1 MKHFIWF
8 LALANSILSE
18 QHLCR
23 FPEKNYKFLLKRQS
37 WFGVS
42 RFQTTWKM
50 IYNCRSLWGVQNS
63 NESLSSLQNLSDFLY
78 FMWMN
83 IMKSIEQ
90 QIIQVISLNLFHFFN
105 LSKNWKIPLVGFSKN
120 SFLLVV
126 LIETTII
133 FLFLRLVAK
142 IFLFIFSRIRHH
154 FTIIKIWYFPFVK

>member
-8 LALANSILSE
+8 LALANSISSE
-18 QHLCR
+18 HLCR
-23 FPEKNYKFLLKRQS
+23 IPEKNFKFLLKRQS

-90 QIIQVISLNLFHFFN
+90 QIFQVISLNLFHFFN

-120 SFLLVV
+120 SFLLAV

-133 FLFLRLVAK
+133 FFLFLRLVAK

>member
-1 MKHFIWF
+1 
-8 LALANSILSE
+8 
-18 QHLCR
+18 
-23 FPEKNYKFLLKRQS
+23 
-37 WFGVS
+37 
-42 RFQTTWKM
+42 M

-90 QIIQVISLNLFHFFN
+90 QIFQVISLNLFHFFN

-120 SFLLVV
+120 SFLLSV

-133 FLFLRLVAK
+133 FFVSQTCCQDFSLYFLKNSSSLYNHQNMILSFCQIRQQTQKKKFRKQSNNENQEITFLEAQEQWKGKLFTLERNLQ
-142 IFLFIFSRIRHH
+142 
-154 FTIIKIWYFPFVK
+154 

>member
-8 LALANSILSE
+8 LALANSISSE
-18 QHLCR
+18 HLCR
-23 FPEKNYKFLLKRQS
+23 IPEKNFKFLLKRQI
-37 WFGVS
+37 WFEVS

-90 QIIQVISLNLFHFFN
+90 QIFQVISLNLFHFFN